1 MKHFTGERRK
11 ARELAV
17 QVLFHLEFA
26 DSAKVAT
33 AAGSDNDPLEA
44 FRLVG
49 ENFEM
54 AESMTEFSKALVR
67 GVCDKKSDLD
77 KVISRSSKHW
87 RLERM
92 ARLDRSILRL
102 ATYEMMFLKDIPP
115 RVSLDEA
122 VEIGKRF
129 GSEDSGRYINGVLDN
144 IYNNLDSQA
153 DSAKEA
159 TAAGKDE
166 GTFSITEHNS
176 DDTKEP
182 DSVGKGN
189 MKYNP
194 LELEPRWQTHWEK
207 TGIFKAKEDPSKEKY
222 YLLEMFPYPSGKIH
236 IGHVRNYTIGDVV
249 ARYKKMCGKN
259 VLHPMGWDAFGMPA
273 ENAAIENDTHPAKWT
288 YENIEAMKTQLKR
301 MGFSY
306 DWDRELATCDPEYY
320 RWEQLVFLE
329 MYEKGLAYR
338 KKTHV
343 NWCEKCQTVLANEQ
357 VEDGCCW
364 RHPEQEVAI
373 KEMNSWFLKITD
385 YADDMLEYCEKL
397 PGWPDRV
404 MTMQKNWIGKSHGA
418 AIQFPMVGSGDPI
431 EVFTTRQD
439 TLYGATFMCLAPE
452 HPMVNDII
460 KGLPQENEV
469 LDFVDRTLKM
479 DSIMRTA
486 EFTTKEG
493 VFTGRHCL
501 NPVTRE
507 EIPIFVANFVLF
519 DYGTGAIMA
528 VPTHDQRDFEFAK
541 KYDLKLRVVIK
552 PEDSD
557 LDEAEMTQAYVDRGI
572 LVNSGP
578 FNGQGN
584 LEALDSIADYLEE
597 QGIGHKTVN
606 YRIRDWG
613 ISRQRYWG
621 APIPMIHCEKCGI
634 VPVNKSDLPVV
645 LPLDLDMRP
654 NGGSPLPFEPSF
666 TETTCPEC
674 NRKATRETDTMDT
687 FVESSWY
694 FDRYAC
700 PDYQDGPL
708 DPERVDYWLPVD
720 QYIGGIEHAI
730 LHLLYS
736 RFYTR
741 VLKDLGHIKIK
752 EPFTNLLTQGMVCK
766 ATQTCPEHGFLYPK
780 EVVEGRCTRCGAQ
793 ATDGNI
799 VKMSKSKK
807 NVVDPQELIDRYG
820 ADTVRM
826 FCLFASPPDKDLEW
840 SEQGVDGSHRFLQRV
855 WRLVADHLGELK
867 NVKAYDGKTDLAE
880 PVKSVHRKTH
890 ETIKRVTSDI
900 ENRFHF
906 NTAISAVMELVNET
920 NQFLNAEG
928 DKGEIEWSVVR
939 KSIET
944 TILLLSPVV
953 PHITDELW
961 QMMGHVGSLLNV
973 PWPAYNEDA
982 LKTEKKLVILQV
994 NGKVRSRIEVA
1005 ASSSEKEIEAL
1016 ALADEKVQRH
1026 VKGKPVKRV
1035 IVVQKK
1041 LVNVVV

>member
-1 MKHFTGERRK
+1 MKHFTGERRR

-17 QVLFHLEFA
+17 QVLFHLEY
-26 DSAKVAT
+26 
-33 AAGSDNDPLEA
+33 SDDDPLEA
-44 FRLVG
+44 FRLVS

-54 AESMTEFSKALVR
+54 AESVTDFSKVLAL
-67 GVCDKKSDLD
+67 GVCDKKTNLD
-77 KVISRSSKHW
+77 RVISGSSKHW

-92 ARLDRSILRL
+92 ARLDRIILRL

-115 RVSLDEA
+115 KVSLDEA

-129 GSEDSGRYINGVLDN
+129 GGEDSSRYINGVLDN
-144 IYNNLDSQA
+144 IFNSLNGETGDMVQY
-153 DSAKEA
+153 E
-159 TAAGKDE
+159 
-166 GTFSITEHNS
+166 TEHNS

-182 DSVGKGN
+182 ESIGKGN

-207 TGIFKAKEDPSKEKY
+207 QGIFKAKEDPKKEKY

-273 ENAAIENDTHPAKWT
+273 ENAAIENNTHPARWT
-288 YENIEAMKTQLKR
+288 YENIDAMKTQLKR

-306 DWDRELATCDPEYY
+306 DWNRELATCDPEYY
-320 RWEQLVFLE
+320 RWEQLVFIE

-338 KKTHV
+338 KKTNV

-364 RHPEQEVAI
+364 RHPEREVSI

-385 YADDMLEYCEKL
+385 YADDILEYCEKL
-397 PGWPDRV
+397 SGWPDRV
-404 MTMQKNWIGKSHGA
+404 MSMQKNWIGKSHGA
-418 AIQFPMVGSGDPI
+418 AIQFPMVGREDAI

-452 HPMVNDII
+452 HPMVRGLVQ
-460 KGLPQENEV
+460 GLPQEKAV
-469 LDFVDRTLKM
+469 LGFVDRTLKM
-479 DSIMRTA
+479 DSITRTA
-486 EFTTKEG
+486 DFTAKEG
-493 VFTGRHCL
+493 VFTGRYCL

-552 PEDSD
+552 PEGSD
-557 LDEAEMTQAYVDRGI
+557 LDETNMTEAYVDRGI

-578 FNGQGN
+578 FDGQRN

-597 QGIGHKTVN
+597 KGIGHKTVN

-621 APIPMIHCEKCGI
+621 APIPMIHCEDCGI
-634 VPVNKSDLPVV
+634 VPVKKSDLPVV
-645 LPLDLDMRP
+645 LPLDLELRP
-654 NGGSPLPFEPSF
+654 NGGSPLPFDPSF
-666 TETTCPEC
+666 TETTCPKC
-674 NRKATRETDTMDT
+674 NGKARRETDTMDT

-700 PDYQDGPL
+700 PDYNEGPL
-708 DPERVDYWLPVD
+708 DAERVDYWLPVD

-766 ATQTCPEHGFLYPK
+766 ATQQCPEHGYLYPM
-780 EVVEGRCTRCGAQ
+780 EVVEGRCSRCDAEV
-793 ATDGNI
+793 TDGNI

-840 SEQGVDGSHRFLQRV
+840 SEKGVDGSYRFLQRV
-855 WRLVADHLGELK
+855 WRLVVDHLEELK
-867 NVKAYDGKTDLAE
+867 NVKAYDGTTDLAE
-880 PVKSVHRKTH
+880 PLKSVHRKTH
-890 ETIKRVTSDI
+890 ETIKKVTSDV

-920 NQFLNAEG
+920 NHFLNGAG
-928 DKGEIEWSVVR
+928 KKDALCWSVIR

-944 TILLLSPVV
+944 TVILLSPVV

-961 QMMGHVGSLLNV
+961 QMLGHEGFLLNV
-973 PWPAYNEDA
+973 VWPSYNEDA
-982 LKTEKKLVILQV
+982 LKTEKKLIILQV
-994 NGKVRSRIEVA
+994 NGKVRSRIEVP
-1005 ASSSEKEIEAL
+1005 ASSSKKELETL

-1026 VKGKPVKRV
+1026 IKGKAVRRV

-1041 LVNVVV
+1041 LVNVVI